1 MIYHVLE
8 YSNLLIKNLSVNIY
22 LLVCYYVFNRYDVFK

>member
-1 MIYHVLE
+1 MIYHVLK

-22 LLVCYYVFNRYDVFK
+22 LLVCYYVFKPL